1 MKADYVVTTYE
12 EKKMGF
18 LFEDQLLTEARFF
31 SGVEQVGGICT
42 ATVSKIVPS
51 VDGAFL
57 DGPDG
62 QVFFYPL
69 RENVDSRI
77 LLRRRGEAAEKELR
91 PGDCLPVQVTAE
103 AQKKKQASVTSKLSL
118 ASDGVIVNL
127 TGQVGVSKKIR
138 DPKKREELQD
148 LLREILSEQEE
159 FQGFGAIART
169 AAEHFSWEQIKEV
182 TIRLLCE
189 LRGLIQQAETTPEH
203 KWLKKAGSRP
213 EDVARLLAEKGIY
226 EEVTV
231 HTDLDWEITDEEQG
245 KPRTKD
251 SGFVRTTFGYQLHR
265 MTVTQ
270 GSPLVIFNIPVL
282 LEKALAKKVFLKS
295 GGFLYVET
303 TEAMTVID
311 VNSGKNIR
319 ERSHEEGALEQNL
332 EAAREIA
339 RLLRLR
345 NISGMIMI
353 DFISM
358 KKSQNEQA
366 VMAELR
372 KCSVN
377 DSCRVNVVDI
387 TKLGIVEMTR
397 EKKSP
402 PLSEQLDQQA
412 LC

>member
-1 MKADYVVTTYE
+1 M
-12 EKKMGF
+12 
-18 LFEDQLLTEARFF
+18 
-31 SGVEQVGGICT
+31 
-42 ATVSKIVPS
+42 
-51 VDGAFL
+51 
-57 DGPDG
+57 
-62 QVFFYPL
+62 
-69 RENVDSRI
+69 
-77 LLRRRGEAAEKELR
+77 
-91 PGDCLPVQVTAE
+91 
-103 AQKKKQASVTSKLSL
+103 
-118 ASDGVIVNL
+118 
-127 TGQVGVSKKIR
+127 
-138 DPKKREELQD
+138 
-148 LLREILSEQEE
+148 
-159 FQGFGAIART
+159 
-169 AAEHFSWEQIKEV
+169 
-182 TIRLLCE
+182 
-189 LRGLIQQAETTPEH
+189 
-203 KWLKKAGSRP
+203 
-213 EDVARLLAEKGIY
+213 
-226 EEVTV
+226 
-231 HTDLDWEITDEEQG
+231 
-245 KPRTKD
+245 
-251 SGFVRTTFGYQLHR
+251 
-265 MTVTQ
+265 
-270 GSPLVIFNIPVL
+270 
-282 LEKALAKKVFLKS
+282 
-295 GGFLYVET
+295 ET

>member
-18 LFEDQLLTEARFF
+18 LFEDQRLTEARFF
-31 SGVEQVGGICT
+31 SGVEQVGSICT
-42 ATVSKIVPS
+42 TTVSKIVPS
-51 VDGAFL
+51 VDAAFL
-57 DGPDG
+57 EGPEG
-62 QVFFYPL
+62 QMFFYPI
-69 RENVDSRI
+69 RENAASRI
-77 LLRRRGEAAEKELR
+77 LLRRRGEGAEKELR
-91 PGDCLPVQVTAE
+91 PGDCLPVQVTAD

-118 ASDGVIVNL
+118 SSDGIIVNL

-138 DPKKREELQD
+138 DPERREELQNQLKD
-148 LLREILSEQEE
+148 ILSERED

-169 AAEHFSWEQIKEV
+169 AAEHFSGEQIKEV

-189 LRGLIQQAETTPEH
+189 LRGLIDRAETTPEH
-203 KWLKKAGSRP
+203 KWLKKAGDRP

-231 HTDLDWEITDEEQG
+231 HTDLEWEITDAELGEH
-245 KPRTKD
+245 RLKD
-251 SGFVRTTFGYQLHR
+251 SGFVRTRLGYQLHR
-265 MTVTQ
+265 MTVSQ
-270 GSPLVIFNIPVL
+270 GSPLVVFNIPVL

-295 GGFLYVET
+295 GGFLYVES

-339 RLLRLR
+339 RLIRLR
-345 NISGMIMI
+345 NISGIIMI
-353 DFISM
+353 DFINM
-358 KKSQNEQA
+358 KKSQSDQA

-377 DSCRVNVVDI
+377 DPCHVHVVDI
-387 TKLGIVEMTR
+387 TKLGIVEVTR
-397 EKKSP
+397 EKKAP
-402 PLSEQLDQQA
+402 PLAEML
-412 LC
+412 